1 MDKFFN
7 WWWEGILGLDWVGRI
22 IMILIVGISLYLLI
36 ANAKELR
43 KKSPILLTA
52 LVLGFI
58 LLIIFGKYVV
68 FLIELLL
75 SLVIALLTIF
85 DSIMSFLAGEPR

>member
-1 MDKFFN
+1 MDKLFN
-7 WWWEGILGLDWVGRI
+7 WWWEGILGLNWGGRV

-36 ANAKELR
+36 ANGKELR
-43 KKSPILLTA
+43 KESPRLLTA

-68 FLIELLL
+68 FLVEKLL
-75 SLVIALLTIF
+75 SIVIILLTIF
-85 DSIMSFLAGEPR
+85 GSIMSLLAGGPC

>member
-43 KKSPILLTA
+43 KESPKLLTA

-85 DSIMSFLAGEPR
+85 DAIMSFLAGEPR